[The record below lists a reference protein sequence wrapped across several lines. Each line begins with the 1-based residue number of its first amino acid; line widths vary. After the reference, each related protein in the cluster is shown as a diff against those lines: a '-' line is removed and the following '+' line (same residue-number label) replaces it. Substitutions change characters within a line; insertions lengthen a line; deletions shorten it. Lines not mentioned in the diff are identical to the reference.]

1 MANLMATF
9 SLFLASASGELL
21 PPLRIWSGSLFF
33 AADAPVAKSPFVV
46 IFLHRM
52 NFGCGNSA
60 FTPDDENDSFGPNKT
75 WEMKKPPFPPTAV
88 AVMQMENTSLPSVE
102 AKLGQRQMQQ
112 LKGAMGAAHRLPTVF
127 ELAQITAALNGNE
140 NWRKFVPDGLG
151 DWPEESVAKS
161 ALGLWQQC
169 REVVLT
175 ALMMEQFEIAGREA
189 KRKANSSAWET
200 ALRKVK
206 FPLEFDQ
213 ALKLI
218 MGEKTRRADRY
229 KLFRHFLQE
238 NHGSWIEQKSD
249 VGFEAEEIFTTF
261 KAEGFGKIDLQICA
275 DQYSEWKARQSKAKA
290 RKAAQKRW
298 ASKIK

>member
-1 MANLMATF
+1 
-9 SLFLASASGELL
+9 
-21 PPLRIWSGSLFF
+21 
-33 AADAPVAKSPFVV
+33 
-46 IFLHRM
+46 
-52 NFGCGNSA
+52 
-60 FTPDDENDSFGPNKT
+60 
-75 WEMKKPPFPPTAV
+75 MKKPKLSSSATPPQPETK
-88 AVMQMENTSLPSVE
+88 PVE
-102 AKLGQRQMQQ
+102 AKPVQENRYPLRDEMD
-112 LKGAMGAAHRLPTVF
+112 AARRFPSVF
-127 ELAQITAALNGNE
+127 ELAQIAAVLNGNE

-261 KAEGFGKIDLQICA
+261 KAQGFGNQDFRKCA
-275 DQYSEWKARQSKAKA
+275 ACFLEWRAQQTKLKAR
-290 RKAAQKRW
+290 RAAETRW
-298 ASKIK
+298 ASQTK